1 MAIKSYD
8 EFVNENL
15 VGQYSFYGQG
25 SLYPIVSKLASEG
38 KNPSQ
43 IYLFLTSLGIDEERK
58 QKVMSQV
65 FLKESIDFEELKSI
79 NEGLFE
85 DDDEI
90 EDLVKAS
97 PEDLEKGIDPAKA
110 KPDEDVKTALDKLK
124 KGEEESSKDKEE
136 EDETK
141 EEDAD
146 KSDKVAALQS
156 ALQDAE
162 KLEKIKKI
170 ISDTEK
176 SEDNED

>member
-8 EFVNENL
+8 QFVNENL

-25 SLYPIVSKLASEG
+25 SLFPIVSKLASEG

-65 FLKESIDFEELKSI
+65 FLKESLNFDELNSI

-90 EDLVKAS
+90 DDLVNAS
-97 PEDLEKGIDPAKA
+97 PEDLAKGVKPEKA
-110 KPDEDVKTALDKLK
+110 KTDQDVKTALDKLK
-124 KGEEESSKDKEE
+124 GKEE
-136 EDETK
+136 EDIEDKDTSK
-141 EEDAD
+141 SEEED
-146 KSDKVAALQS
+146 KSTKIAALQA
-156 ALQDAE
+156 ALQDAD

-170 ISDTEK
+170 LTDTEE
-176 SEDNED
+176 SDED